1 MNLNI
6 IFILA
11 ANVLLFAGLT
21 EAGFYDEGNL
31 DGGDRGMPAPGSL
44 HKKTNDLTEYGSWH
58 PARNGR
64 VDYVWLKQYATE
76 DDCKA
81 RRNWSWE
88 TSFPAPEH
96 SKPVGCYTLP
106 VIDMSISIGCLV
118 GEVGT
123 PQIWEY
129 RGEICA
135 EDALIGTN
143 DIGNGDCMYLT
154 NPGEGQT
161 GGTWF
166 AFYFRES
173 AVCQREDRPEAK
185 AISTP
190 KPKLLNAVQQEVG
203 EAETQSAV
211 AAGAVGPKNDQP
223 LLGASFK
230 CAGGNIKLY
239 SFYETY
245 ARTSGGTAC
254 IGGSGGSAFYLHSY
268 RTTVKVLRVWV
279 GHGSPN
285 DGFKAIQVEYFN
297 GKTAHKGSIPS
308 SGADKTFTF
317 NAGEMLDGSI
327 VLGGNGV
334 GSRTGYLHFKT
345 NRGRSFTAGKLHTP
359 YYFPATGT
367 LMAGFF
373 GGSGNDIDHLG
384 VYLFKEVSGIEIS
397 GVNYPTL
404 DSYLSG
410 LTPSSIVDRPYCNN
424 TPSNQGEVRRVTVT
438 TGSSETWSL
447 STTTSF
453 DMTVSINVSAGVPE
467 VFSASTS
474 TSYKWGISVTG
485 SYKMTQDTTNTVE
498 QEFSFIYP
506 AYTKG
511 RHLIT
516 QFDSAINVPWEGE
529 EKITFKDGKSMTIDV
544 NGQYDGVYV
553 SSIKHVYDSEPCN
566 PCVCDESTEAIVFN

>member
-6 IFILA
+6 IFTLA
-11 ANVLLFAGLT
+11 AAVLLFADLT
-21 EAGFYDEGNL
+21 EAGSYP

-44 HKKTNDLTEYGSWH
+44 QKTNDLTEYGSWH

-64 VDYVWLKQYATE
+64 VDDVYVAQYATE
-76 DDCKA
+76 GDCKVGA
-81 RRNWSWE
+81 KLLWE
-88 TSFPAPEH
+88 TSLPAPER
-96 SKPVGCYTLP
+96 SDEPVGCVTLP
-106 VIDMSISIGCLV
+106 VIDLSISMGCLV
-118 GEVGT
+118 GGVGT

-129 RGEICA
+129 RGETCA
-135 EDALIGTN
+135 EEALIGTS
-143 DIGNGDCMYLT
+143 DIGNGDCMYLS

-173 AVCQREDRPEAK
+173 AVCQSD
-185 AISTP
+185 ISTP
-190 KPKLLNAVQQEVG
+190 KPKLLNAVQQDVEV
-203 EAETQSAV
+203 AETESV
-211 AAGAVGPKNDQP
+211 EAAGAVGKKNDQP
-223 LLGASFK
+223 LLGASFQ

-317 NAGEMLDGSI
+317 NAGELLDGSI

-345 NRGRSFTAGKLHTP
+345 NRGRSFTAGNLHTP

-373 GGSGNDIDHLG
+373 GASGNDIDHLG

-424 TPSNQGEVRRVTVT
+424 TPSNQGEVRTVTVT

-467 VFSASTS
+467 IFSASTS

-485 SYKMTQDTTNTVE
+485 SYKMQQDTTNTVE

-529 EKITFKDGKSMTIDV
+529 EKITFKDGKTMTIDV

-566 PCVCDESTEAIVFN
+566 PCVCDESSEAIVFN